1 MGIYHD
7 RLLPWLIDRT
17 MRSGMLVPYRLG
29 TVGTT
34 HGRILEIGIGSGHNL
49 AFYGDGAAEVVGL
62 DMSAALLAKA
72 AEEAG
77 KRRLPVRLVRAD
89 GARLPFADA
98 AFDAAVLTWTLCSIA
113 DPAAAL
119 AEIRRVLKPGG
130 TLHYVEHGRAPE
142 PGVRRLQD
150 LLTPAWR
157 RLSGGCHL
165 NREMDALIEAAGFR
179 LAEGAAEYAPGPRFV
194 AYFYSGRAVA
204 DGPE

>member
-7 RLLPWLIDRT
+7 RLLPWLIDKT
-17 MRSGMLVPYRLG
+17 MRSGMLVPYRRG
-29 TVGTT
+29 VVATT
-34 HGRILEIGIGSGHNL
+34 HGRILEIGIGSGPNL
-49 AFYGDGAAEVVGL
+49 AFYGNAAAEVVGV
-62 DMSAALLAKA
+62 DVSPALLGKA
-72 AEEAG
+72 AGEAS

-89 GARLPFADA
+89 GAGLPFADA

-119 AEIRRVLKPGG
+119 AEIRRVLKAGG

-142 PGVRRLQD
+142 PNVRRLQD

-165 NREMDALIEAAGFR
+165 NREMDALIAAAGFR
-179 LAEGAAEYAPGPRFV
+179 LAEGGAGYAPGPRFV
-194 AYFYSGRAVA
+194 AYFYTGRAVA
-204 DGPE
+204 DGSE